1 MRDRIA
7 GRIRT
12 RSPWIVY
19 AITVLLAAGTITL
32 TVLNGS
38 LAEDSF
44 LISIFL
50 TMVVGYST
58 VGALIASRNRIG
70 WVMMAA
76 GLSLII
82 AGFGDEYLRYGLE
95 TNPGSLPGARFAAL
109 LANLAWGPLLVV
121 LILVVLLFPTGRV
134 PGPKWRF
141 LPPAILALFTL
152 GLFGTVL
159 APGTIDAAVHVENPI
174 GVEALGG
181 VTSLAQAVGFI
192 GLLPALAVSIV
203 ALVLRYRRSKG
214 DERQQIRWLVY
225 VVAVVALLILVGIVG
240 DLLAEGEP
248 FGDVLFITI
257 VALVGIGVPAAIGVA
272 ILKYRLYD
280 LDLVVKKAVLSL
292 TVAALLTAL
301 FVAVALAV
309 GAVGGRTQTGAV
321 VAAAAIG
328 LAFWPALRFA
338 RRVADRVVYG
348 RRATPYEV
356 LSDFSARLGG
366 SYGAEDVLARMASI
380 LAGGLGASRAV
391 VWLRVGNELRP
402 AAVAPD
408 AHGPPNPLRLIDDA
422 LPEVQ
427 ADAAFEVRD
436 QQELLG
442 ALAVSMPPND
452 PMNPSKD
459 RLARDLAAQAGLVLR
474 NVRLIEEL
482 RASRQRLV
490 AAQDEERRR
499 LERNLHDGAQQQLVA
514 LAVKQRLAE
523 SILRRDPDKAA
534 RMLAELQAD
543 TVEALENLRD
553 LARGIYPPLLADQG
567 LAAALE
573 AQARKTPVV
582 VTIESD
588 GVARYAQEIEAA
600 AYFCCL
606 EALQNVAKYAGASKA
621 TVRLIDEEGWLNFVV
636 ADNGPGF
643 DPAETPPGTGLQGM
657 ADRVQALGGTLEI
670 RSRLGEG
677 TTLTGRIPTRS
688 FVPNRSPG

>member
-1 MRDRIA
+1 MRNRIA
-7 GRIRT
+7 VKART

-32 TVLNGS
+32 SVLNGS

-95 TNPGSLPGARFAAL
+95 TNPGSLPGARLAAL
-109 LANLAWGPLLVV
+109 LSNLAWGPLLVV

-134 PGPKWRF
+134 PGPRWRF

-181 VTSLAQAVGFI
+181 VTDFAQAVGFI
-192 GLLPALAVSIV
+192 GLLPPLALSIG

-214 DERQQIRWLVY
+214 DERQQIRWLLY

-240 DLLAEGEP
+240 DLLAEGDP

-257 VALVGIGVPAAIGVA
+257 VALVGIGVPSAIGVA

-280 LDLVVKKAVLSL
+280 LDLVIKKTVLSV

-301 FVAVALAV
+301 FVAVGFAV
-309 GAVGGRTQTGAV
+309 GAIGGRTQTGAV

-328 LAFWPALRFA
+328 LAFWPAVRLA

-356 LSDFSARLGG
+356 LADFSARLAG
-366 SYGAEDVLARMASI
+366 SYGADDVLPRMATI
-380 LAGGLGASRAV
+380 LAGGVGASRAV

-408 AHGPPNPLRLIDDA
+408 AERLPDPVRLHADA
-422 LPEVQ
+422 LPDLS

-436 QQELLG
+436 RDELLG
-442 ALAVSMPPND
+442 ALAVSMPTND

-459 RLARDLAAQAGLVLR
+459 RLARDLASQAGLVLR

-523 SILRRDPDKAA
+523 NFIRGDPDRAA
-534 RMLAELQAD
+534 QMLAELQTE

-567 LAAALE
+567 LTAALE
-573 AQARKTPVV
+573 AQARKTPVA
-582 VTIESD
+582 VTIETD
-588 GVARYAQEIEAA
+588 GIGRYAQEIEAA
-600 AYFCCL
+600 TYFCCL
-606 EALQNVAKYAGASKA
+606 EALQNVAKYAEASKA
-621 TVRLIDEEGWLNFVV
+621 TVRIIDEEGWLSFVV
-636 ADNGPGF
+636 ADDGAGF
-643 DPAETPPGTGLQGM
+643 DPAETPLGTGLQGM
-657 ADRVQALGGTLEI
+657 ADRVQALGGTLEV
-670 RSRLGEG
+670 RSRPGEG

-688 FVPNRSPG
+688 SVLNWSAG